1 MPNKKN
7 QKDITTILQ
16 ILKVAIP
23 ELDEDLSYL
32 EKNNGWINL
41 NEDFI
46 SLIQQWDLNWHKY
59 YEDEKLLRT
68 LSALMYFDADE
79 LKNIN
84 KEDGYESLLNEML
97 ALNDEAE
104 NFNFDDLGSPEELAE
119 SFKNESEDE
128 KNKVLQQFIIF
139 FLGLLSTG
147 FNFLALMLHGH
158 TMCDLVSM
166 AKDGDD
172 KAFCKAVHV
181 DRTVLNLPYF
191 KQRMIKAQLGND
203 QGFLNSLSSRINKPL
218 HKGKIKYKK
227 LWLTFLILDDE
238 GLLNSLSHEEI
249 FDICELTGV
258 YGKKHG
264 IDDVGSIS
272 KRLRDYRKYQGKS
285 KIF

>member
-1 MPNKKN
+1 MPNKNNK
-7 QKDITTILQ
+7 KDITTILQ

-23 ELDEDLSYL
+23 ELDEALSYL

-104 NFNFDDLGSPEELAE
+104 DFNFDDLGSPEELAE
-119 SFKNESEDE
+119 LFNNESEDE
-128 KNKVLQQFIIF
+128 KNKVLQQFVVF

-158 TMCDLVSM
+158 TMCNLVSM
-166 AKDGDD
+166 AKGGDD
-172 KAFCKAVHV
+172 DAFCKAVHI
-181 DRTVLNLPYF
+181 DRTVLSLPYF
-191 KQRMIKAQLGND
+191 KHRMIKAQLGND
-203 QGFLNSLSSRINKPL
+203 QNFLNVLAYQLKNPL
-218 HKGKIKYKK
+218 NKGKIKYKT

-238 GLLNSLSHEEI
+238 GLLDILSHEEI
-249 FDICELTGV
+249 FNICEEAGV
-258 YGKKHG
+258 YGKDHG
-264 IDDVGSIS
+264 IEDIGHMS
-272 KRLRDYRKYQGKS
+272 KRIREFRKYQGKS